1 MKRMYDTNDG
11 LTLDARWQPG
21 THAINYS
28 GMFGTDNTNP
38 ETNEW
43 DTGGAFGYMQV
54 TVPPKGNKLLMKP
67 YIQNNIGMLVNFGK
81 KIENVGLQFD
91 TSDSGVLTADGCR
104 AYVGLKTTS
113 EEGDKRAIA
122 IDSDGK
128 TLVCTIGGTEIISN
142 RAELLNLSSFLWQ
155 LTDYWTSIGFEL
167 DADSYI
173 HIPAYALTPAATG
186 CYIKKEYLPQEMWV
200 EMAMPYIYQLPIIP
214 LFGN

>member
-11 LTLDARWQPG
+11 LTLDVRWQPG

-167 DADSYI
+167 DADSYM
-173 HIPAYALTPAATG
+173 HIPAYALVPAATG
-186 CYIKKEYLPQEMWV
+186 CYIKKEYLPKEFWV

>member
-11 LTLDARWQPG
+11 LALDVRWQPG

-28 GMFGTDNTNP
+28 GMFGTDN
-38 ETNEW
+38 EASEW

-81 KIENVGLQFD
+81 KIENVGLKFD

-122 IDSDGK
+122 IDSTGK
-128 TLVCTIGGTEIISN
+128 TLVCTIGGTEIVSN
-142 RAELLNLSSFLWQ
+142 RVELLNLSSFLWQ
-155 LTDYWTSIGFEL
+155 LSEYWESIGFEI
-167 DADSYI
+167 DGDSYM
-173 HIPAYALTPAATG
+173 HIPAYAVAPAATG
-186 CYIKKEYLPQEMWV
+186 CYIKKEYLPKEMWV
-200 EMAMPYIYQLPIIP
+200 EIEMPYIYQLPIIP

>member
-11 LTLDARWQPG
+11 LALDVRWQPG

-28 GMFGTDNTNP
+28 GMFGTDN
-38 ETNEW
+38 EASEW

-81 KIENVGLQFD
+81 KIENVGLKFD

-122 IDSDGK
+122 IDSTGK
-128 TLVCTIGGTEIISN
+128 TLVCTIGGTEIVSN
-142 RAELLNLSSFLWQ
+142 RVELLNLSSFLWQ
-155 LTDYWTSIGFEL
+155 LSEYWESIGFEI
-167 DADSYI
+167 DGDSYM
-173 HIPAYALTPAATG
+173 HIPAYALVPAATG
-186 CYIKKEYLPQEMWV
+186 CYIKKEYLPKEMWV
-200 EMAMPYIYQLPIIP
+200 EIEMPYIYQLPIIP

>member
-11 LTLDARWQPG
+11 LALDVRWQPG

-28 GMFGTDNTNP
+28 GMFGTDN
-38 ETNEW
+38 EASEW

-67 YIQNNIGMLVNFGK
+67 YIQNNIGMLINFGK
-81 KIENVGLQFD
+81 KIENVGLKFD

-122 IDSDGK
+122 IDSTGK
-128 TLVCTIGGTEIISN
+128 TLVCTIGGTEIVSN
-142 RAELLNLSSFLWQ
+142 RVELLNLSSFLWQ
-155 LTDYWTSIGFEL
+155 LSEYWESIGFEI
-167 DADSYI
+167 DGDSYM
-173 HIPAYALTPAATG
+173 HIPAYALVPAATG
-186 CYIKKEYLPQEMWV
+186 CYIKKEYLPKEMWV
-200 EMAMPYIYQLPIIP
+200 EIEMPYIYQLPIIP

>member
-11 LTLDARWQPG
+11 LALDVRWQPG

-28 GMFGTDNTNP
+28 GMFGTDN
-38 ETNEW
+38 EASEW

-67 YIQNNIGMLVNFGK
+67 YVQNNIGMLINFGK
-81 KIENVGLQFD
+81 KIENVGLKFD

-122 IDSDGK
+122 IDSTGK
-128 TLVCTIGGTEIISN
+128 TLVCTIGGTEIVSN
-142 RAELLNLSSFLWQ
+142 RVELLNLSSFLWQ
-155 LTDYWTSIGFEL
+155 LSEYWESIGFEI
-167 DADSYI
+167 DGDSYM
-173 HIPAYALTPAATG
+173 HIPAYAVAPAATG
-186 CYIKKEYLPQEMWV
+186 CYITKEYLPKEMWV
-200 EMAMPYIYQLPIIP
+200 EIEMPYIYQLPIIP

>member
-11 LTLDARWQPG
+11 LALDVRWQPG

-28 GMFGTDNTNP
+28 GMFGTDN
-38 ETNEW
+38 EASEW

-67 YIQNNIGMLVNFGK
+67 YIQNNIGMLINFGK
-81 KIENVGLQFD
+81 KIENVGLKFD

-122 IDSDGK
+122 IDSTGK
-128 TLVCTIGGTEIISN
+128 TLVCTIGGTEIVSN
-142 RAELLNLSSFLWQ
+142 RVELLNLSSFLWQ
-155 LTDYWTSIGFEL
+155 LSEYWESIGFEI
-167 DADSYI
+167 DGDSYM
-173 HIPAYALTPAATG
+173 HIPAYAVAPAATG
-186 CYIKKEYLPQEMWV
+186 CYIKKEYLPKEMWV
-200 EMAMPYIYQLPIIP
+200 EIEMPYIYQLPIIP

>member
-11 LTLDARWQPG
+11 LELDVRWQPG

-28 GMFGTDNTNP
+28 GMFGTDTA
-38 ETNEW
+38 TSEW

-54 TVPPKGNKLLMKP
+54 TVQPNGDKLLMKP

-91 TSDSGVLTADGCR
+91 TSDSGVLNADGCR
-104 AYVGLKTTS
+104 AYVGLKTIS
-113 EEGDKRAIA
+113 EAGDKRAIA
-122 IDSDGK
+122 IDSNGK
-128 TLVCTIGGTEIISN
+128 TLVCTIGGTEIISS
-142 RAELLNLSSFLWQ
+142 RVELLDLSSFLWQ
-155 LTDYWTSIGFEL
+155 LTDYWKAMGFEM

-173 HIPAYALTPAATG
+173 HIPAYAVAPAATG
-186 CYIKKEYLPQEMWV
+186 CYIKKEYLPKEMWV
-200 EMAMPYIYQLPIIP
+200 RMNMPYIYQLPIIP

>member
-11 LTLDARWQPG
+11 LELDVRWQRG

-28 GMFGTDNTNP
+28 GMFGTDN
-38 ETNEW
+38 ETSEW

-54 TVPPKGNKLLMKP
+54 IVPPKGNKLLMKP

-81 KIENVGLQFD
+81 KIENVGLKFD

-122 IDSDGK
+122 IDSTGK
-128 TLVCTIGGTEIISN
+128 TLVCTIGGTEVISS

-155 LTDYWTSIGFEL
+155 LADYWKNIGFEI
-167 DADSYI
+167 DADSYM
-173 HIPAYALTPAATG
+173 HIPAYALVPAATG
-186 CYIKKEYLPQEMWV
+186 CYIKKEYLPEEMWV
-200 EMAMPYIYQLPIIP
+200 QMAMPYIYQLPIIP